1 MINKNNFTRL
11 GKKAIKVVL
20 LVILVLPG
28 AFSQSNTDPRI
39 EIYNLRYHIHPSFT
53 RIVVDVGELREYFF
67 DELSSPD
74 RIYVDIYQARLNPIL
89 HTKTVNLDNDYI
101 QKIRIAQKNQTTV
114 RCAVDIDL
122 SKIDHYRVWH
132 LPDPFRIIIDLYPMK
147 NSTTPQPTESG
158 YSMVRQLGLGIK
170 RIVIDPGHGGKDP
183 GCIGSK
189 NIQEKTVVLDIARR
203 LKNLLVT
210 HQGLEVIM
218 TRETDIFVPVEDR
231 PVIANQKK
239 ADLFISIHANANPR
253 KNYSG
258 TATFF
263 LNFSTDPSVNVIAA
277 RENATSTKSIADM
290 KEIITKIAQNSK
302 IKESK
307 EVAENIQEC
316 LTSNLGKSYSNIR
329 NLGVKGGPFWVLIG
343 GDMPSVLV
351 ETLHLSNAREEGL
364 LMTEE
369 ARQKIAE
376 GIYQGI
382 LKYMQSLGKG

>member
-1 MINKNNFTRL
+1 MKRM
-11 GKKAIKVVL
+11 VL
-20 LVILVLPG
+20 IPIISILFAVTGLF
-28 AFSQSNTDPRI
+28 AQSPEDHRI
-39 EIYNLRYHIHPSFT
+39 EIYNLRYHTHPSFT
-53 RIVVDVGELREYFF
+53 RIVIDVGELREYFF
-67 DELSSPD
+67 DELKSPD
-74 RIYVDIYQARLNPIL
+74 RIYVDVYQARLNPIL

-101 QKIRIAQKNQTTV
+101 HEIRIAQKNQTTV
-114 RCAVDIDL
+114 RAAVDLDL

-132 LPDPFRIIIDLYPMK
+132 LPDPFRIIVDIYPMK
-147 NSTTPQPTESG
+147 NSSPPKPTESG

-183 GCIGSK
+183 GCIGSQNTQEK
-189 NIQEKTVVLDIARR
+189 NIVLDIASR
-203 LKNLLVT
+203 LKNLLST
-210 HQGLEVIM
+210 KQGLEVIM
-218 TRETDIFVPVEDR
+218 TRETDIFVPVENR

-253 KNYSG
+253 KNYHG

-263 LNFSTDPSVNVIAA
+263 LNFSTDPSVNAIAA

-307 EVAENIQEC
+307 ELAENIQQC
-316 LTSNLGKSYSNIR
+316 MISNLGKSYKYTR
-329 NLGVKGGPFWVLIG
+329 DLGVKGGPFWVLIG

-351 ETLHLSNAREEGL
+351 ETLHLSNSREEDL
-364 LMTEE
+364 LRTEVY
-369 ARQKIAE
+369 RQKIAE

-382 LKYMQSLGKG
+382 LKYIQSLGKG